1 LKTGLELRGRAEH
14 GSYIHGIK
22 LISMNKKEI
31 RSAINKAA
39 YEYAQSLG
47 YEVHDD
53 EGDGTVLFAPVDYT
67 SADDTI
73 TWHRSYHETCVLNW
87 ASDSTKFD
95 AGLIDAHM
103 KPIIEHYNA
112 QYTPKRA
119 TA

>member
-1 LKTGLELRGRAEH
+1 
-14 GSYIHGIK
+14 
-22 LISMNKKEI
+22 MNKKEI
-31 RSAINKAA
+31 KNAINKAA

-53 EGDGTVLFAPVDYT
+53 EGDGTVLFAPHNYT

-73 TWHRSYHETCVLNW
+73 TWHRSYHDTCVLNW
-87 ASDSTKFD
+87 ASDDIKFD
-95 AGLIDAHM
+95 AWLIDQHM

-119 TA
+119 VA